1 VIVKFFPVFPS
12 RLLFDIRAFY
22 GVFPVVSDTDSEDS
36 AAVSGRFAQLAVEVE
51 RIVSV
56 LDLLNGSGGGIV
68 YL

>member
-1 VIVKFFPVFPS
+1 M
-12 RLLFDIRAFY
+12 

-36 AAVSGRFAQLAVEVE
+36 AAVSGRFTQLAVEVE

-68 YL
+68 YF